1 MDYRAEAFRKKFND
15 ASRHLGVKPSE
26 IVSLKLRENV
36 NSYAEY
42 REFLHALER
51 ETGLQWSDV
60 DGELQGKGYL
70 LSDSSSR
77 VIFVEHESGLE
88 ILYIAGSIASLIGLV
103 PLIVQGWRAFRGH
116 RSGRRDF
123 DERGIEIRRLDE
135 NGHLVE
141 DHVHDPISLTSM
153 PFNLNATLATAA
165 AKNIECDLRQLTEQV
180 QSLNCRVGVLEK
192 RMMDKTKKRKLRTR
206 KKNSRS

>member
-1 MDYRAEAFRKKFND
+1 MDYRAEAFRKKFSD
-15 ASRHLGVKPSE
+15 AGRHLGVRPNQ

-51 ETGLQWSDV
+51 ETGLEWSEV

-70 LSDSSSR
+70 LSDKSSR

-103 PLIVQGWRAFRGH
+103 PLIVQGWRAFRFRH
-116 RSGRRDF
+116 LGRHDF
-123 DERGIEIRRLDE
+123 DHRGIEIRQLDE
-135 NGHLVE
+135 KGHLSE
-141 DHVHDPISLTSM
+141 DHIHDSM
-153 PFNLNATLATAA
+153 VFTPGPFSANAALASA
-165 AKNIECDLRQLTEQV
+165 AKTIECDLRRLMNQM
-180 QSLNCRVGVLEK
+180 QSLTRRVEVLEK
-192 RMMDKTKKRKLRTR
+192 QMAGKTKKRKPITGR
-206 KKNSRS
+206 KKVA